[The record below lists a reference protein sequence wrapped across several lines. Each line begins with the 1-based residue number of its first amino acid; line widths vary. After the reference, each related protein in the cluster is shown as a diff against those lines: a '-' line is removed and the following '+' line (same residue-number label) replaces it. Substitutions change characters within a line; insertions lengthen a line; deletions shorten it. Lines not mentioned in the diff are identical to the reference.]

1 MTYEMGSW
9 KIQRVGEKALKSF
22 NEETLYRVMRKEKG
36 NMSVFFREIES
47 TDILPSSSLSLF
59 PSFLSFFSL
68 LLPPL
73 FSLSIGFCDCES

>member
-1 MTYEMGSW
+1 MYEMGSW

-22 NEETLYRVMRKEKG
+22 NEETLYRVMRKEKR

-59 PSFLSFFSL
+59 PSFLPFFLFSL
-68 LLPPL
+68 APPL
-73 FSLSIGFCDCES
+73 FSLSVGFCDCES

>member
-47 TDILPSSSLSLF
+47 N
-59 PSFLSFFSL
+59 
-68 LLPPL
+68 
-73 FSLSIGFCDCES
+73 